1 MKKIVIAPDSYKGSL
16 SASEVCE
23 IIAVAVEKVL
33 PEVEIVKLPIADG
46 GEGLVDALLEALG
59 GEKVWVEVDDP
70 LGRSVKAFYGV
81 LPDAKVVI
89 EMAAA
94 SGLPLMEDTEN
105 DILKA
110 NTLGTGML
118 IRHALLRGY
127 RQFILG
133 LGGSATSDGGAGA
146 GAALGI
152 RYMDE
157 TGKPILGG
165 GDLCGLSQIDT
176 TEMMPEFREA
186 TFSIAC
192 DVRNPLFG
200 ENGAAYVYSP
210 QKGASP
216 EQVVMLDKGLRR
228 LAEQVREQTGI
239 VLQEIPGTGAAGGLV
254 VPFLVFGKAETRSG
268 VDVVLDTIGF
278 DEHLAGCDL
287 VITGEGRTD
296 RQSSMGKVLSGI
308 GKRCL
313 VKGVPVIALSGTLEE
328 GYEALYEQGITAFF
342 AATRKVCTLEAAMRE
357 ARKNLSEAA
366 EDLMRVVSAFV
377 A

>member
-23 IIAVAVEKVL
+23 IIAGAVEKIL
-33 PEVEIVKLPIADG
+33 PEAEIVKLPIADG

-70 LGRSVKAFYGV
+70 LGRSIKAFYGV
-81 LPDAKVVI
+81 LPNGKVVI

-94 SGLPLMEDTEN
+94 SGLPLVKDTEN

-110 NTLGTGML
+110 STLGTGML

-157 TGKPILGG
+157 TDKLILGG
-165 GDLCGLSQIDT
+165 GDLCGLLQIDT
-176 TEMMPEFREA
+176 TEMMPEFGEA
-186 TFSIAC
+186 TFTIAC
-192 DVRNPLFG
+192 DVRNPLYG

-216 EQVVMLDKGLRR
+216 EQVVMLDNGLRR

-254 VPFLVFGKAETRSG
+254 VPFLAFGKAEIRSG
-268 VDVVLDTIGF
+268 VEVVLDTIGF
-278 DEHLAGCDL
+278 DEQLVGCDL

-308 GKRCL
+308 GRRCL
-313 VKGVPVIALSGTLEE
+313 EKGVPVIALSGALEE

-342 AATRKVCTLEAAMRE
+342 AATRKVCTLEKAMGE
-357 ARKNLSEAA
+357 ARENLSEAA
-366 EDLMRVVSAFV
+366 EDLMRVMSAFG

>member
-23 IIAVAVEKVL
+23 IIAVAVEKIL

-70 LGRSVKAFYGV
+70 LGRSIKAFYGV
-81 LPDAKVVI
+81 LPNGKVVI

-94 SGLPLMEDTEN
+94 SGLPLVKDTEN

-110 NTLGTGML
+110 STLGTGML

-157 TGKPILGG
+157 NGKLILGG
-165 GDLCGLSQIDT
+165 GDLCRLSQIDT

-192 DVRNPLFG
+192 DVHNPLFG

-216 EQVVMLDKGLRR
+216 EQVVMLDNGLRR

-254 VPFLVFGKAETRSG
+254 VPFLVFGKAEIRSG

-308 GKRCL
+308 GRRCL
-313 VKGVPVIALSGTLEE
+313 EKGVPVIALSGALEE

-342 AATRKVCTLEAAMRE
+342 AATRKVCTLEEAMRE
-357 ARKNLSEAA
+357 ARENLSEAA
-366 EDLMRVVSAFV
+366 EDLMRVISVFV
-377 A
+377 E